1 MFYVGQKVVCVDDR
15 FPYKALPTTIR
26 PIAGNIYTVTR
37 GNFMDRVVWREGIE
51 IAEARNTRPN
61 AGHTG
66 FLAARFRPVTDISDL
81 QAIVAEVKTGKPR
94 KIKADRFDK
103 VRT

>member
-1 MFYVGQKVVCVDDR
+1 MFYVGQRVVCVDDSPH
-15 FPYKALPTTIR
+15 FEGTAALKMGAVYTVRNFHECPDGRVGMRLSEVTL
-26 PIAGNIYTVTR
+26 PLAGN
-37 GNFMDRVVWREGIE
+37 GIE
-51 IAEARNTRPN
+51 HCFRQS
-61 AGHTG
+61 
-66 FLAARFRPVTDISDL
+66 RFRPVTDISDL